1 MFEPWIGTNYGNQQ
15 NCLSGFRLLLLG
27 ESHYTHDPSAVGIPN
42 PNFTNDVVEELAIE
56 SSYLF
61 FKRLSYLSTGMDRN
75 VWSAEENY
83 EFWHSV
89 AFYNFVPDM
98 LAHKARPSNEQWAAG
113 RASFPQQLQKMQPDG
128 VIVCGLT
135 LWWWVM
141 DSLPGGV
148 DAHPPAQGIAWSGTT
163 QFIRIPHITGARGAS
178 AYSYAV
184 SRPIV
189 AAMLNQP

>member
-1 MFEPWIGTNYGNQQ
+1 MFDPWIGKNYGNRH
-15 NCLSGFRLLLLG
+15 NSLSGFRLLLLG
-27 ESHYTHDPSAVGIPN
+27 ESHYTRNPEAVGVPN
-42 PNFTNDVVEELAIE
+42 PSFTNEVVEELAID
-56 SSYLF
+56 SSYIF
-61 FKRLSYLSTGMDRN
+61 FKRLSHLSTGITRERWDDI
-75 VWSAEENY
+75 ENY

-98 LAHKARPSNEQWAAG
+98 LAHKARPSNQQWAAG
-113 RASFPQQLQKMQPDG
+113 RAAFPQQLQRMQPDG
-128 VIVCGLT
+128 VIVCGLA
-135 LWWWVM
+135 LWWWVL

-148 DAHPPAQGIAWSGTT
+148 DAHPPAQGIAWSDTT

-189 AAMLNQP
+189 AAMLNQH